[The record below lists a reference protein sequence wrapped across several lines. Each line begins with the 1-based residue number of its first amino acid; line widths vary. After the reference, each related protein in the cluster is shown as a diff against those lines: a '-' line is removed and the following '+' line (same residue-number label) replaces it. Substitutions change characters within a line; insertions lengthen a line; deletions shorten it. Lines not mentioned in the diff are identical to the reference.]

1 VRPRIAPAARAWSTT
16 LEDPRIGPLTL
27 HGALRDETGAT
38 QCLVVVHGL
47 GGSIDRP
54 YCIDA
59 AQAAQRAGISCLR
72 FGLRGADRHGEDFYH
87 AGLVADLDA
96 ALASSAL
103 AAYERVYVLGFSL
116 GGHVTLRY
124 ALGQPAARVRA
135 LAAVCAPLDLELAAQ
150 LIDRPQSVI
159 YRRHVLAGLNEI
171 YAAVAQK
178 RAVPTPLAEVL
189 RADRLRTWDSLTVVP
204 RFGFASVENYYSTM
218 SVGPRLHEL
227 KLPSLLIQSVH
238 DPMVPPWTY
247 ERHLAQPIRQ
257 LHVERLAFGG
267 HVAFPNVRLR
277 DVTHAAPL
285 SDQVVAWLTAH

>member
-1 VRPRIAPAARAWSTT
+1 MT
-16 LEDPRIGPLTL
+16 LEDPQIGQLTL
-27 HGALRDETGAT
+27 HGALRHEPDAA

-47 GGSIDRP
+47 GGAIDRP

-72 FGLRGADRHGEDFYH
+72 FGLRGADRRGEDFYH
-87 AGLVADLDA
+87 AGLVADLEA
-96 ALASSAL
+96 ALASPAL
-103 AAYERVYVLGFSL
+103 AAYERLYVLGFSL

-178 RAVPTPLAEVL
+178 RSVPTPLAQVL
-189 RADRLRTWDSLTVVP
+189 RAEHLRTWDSLTVVP
-204 RFGFASVENYYSTM
+204 RFGFASVEDYYSTM

-227 KLPSLLIQSVH
+227 KRPSLLIQSVH

-257 LHVERLAFGG
+257 LHVERLGSGG
-267 HVAFPNVRLR
+267 HVAFPNVRLA